1 MSSPS
6 HLGLSR
12 PVRLLASGRVP
23 VAMTAGVR
31 RPVLLLHEGARKWSP
46 ERRRVVLLHELA
58 HVRRRDW
65 ITLLVAEMAAAVYWF
80 HPLVWLARREAR
92 RSCERACDDLVLDAG
107 TKPSVYAAHLL
118 GIVRSLK
125 PARAAAL
132 PVMAMARP
140 SQFEGRMRAILD
152 PGLHR
157 RGPSRAA
164 TRGAALGA
172 LFAVVSLGAVHPW
185 VEKACAA
192 ACPSET
198 APSKPR
204 ASAISAASA
213 ERTKDARKPCAARPP
228 REEDAIEPETSA
240 PAPEPPAA
248 APKGFVLASNGRQ
261 RTGEEWYAKAMELH
275 NDERYDEAIAAFQ
288 KSIDLGYREET
299 AAYNIACGYARKN
312 DVGSAFTWLEKAK
325 DLGFPV
331 AEYLESDDDLE
342 ALHKDPRFVAM
353 RKEARTKKA
362 DENREE
368 GKRAAKA
375 FERLESRGAR
385 DGSALFQNGRDLLAA
400 GEYSLAAKAFHRS
413 AEAGYRA
420 GASFYN
426 EACALSLG
434 GETAPALDALKRS
447 IESGYDDPDHM
458 RKDDDLDAV
467 RSAPRYH
474 EIETLADELQMPSIG
489 WGSEF
494 LRSTRR
500 TEWREAAAHAEK
512 MTARYPRLGRAWF
525 NLGFAQLR
533 ADRAEAA
540 AESFQKALEL
550 GYRKPTTT
558 YNVACSYA
566 RLGRKDVAFEWL
578 FRALD
583 AGFDSDGTIRGDDD
597 LDNLRGDPRYRKALD
612 MARAKSRGKD

>member
-1 MSSPS
+1 
-6 HLGLSR
+6 
-12 PVRLLASGRVP
+12 
-23 VAMTAGVR
+23 
-31 RPVLLLHEGARKWSP
+31 
-46 ERRRVVLLHELA
+46 VLLHELA

-65 ITLLVAEMAAAVYWF
+65 ITLLVAEIAAAVYWF

-185 VEKACAA
+185 VERACAA
-192 ACPSET
+192 ACPPEST
-198 APSKPR
+198 ASKPR
-204 ASAISAASA
+204 AWAGSTASAASAASA
-213 ERTKDARKPCAARPP
+213 EKTKDVKKPCVSKPS
-228 REEDAIEPETSA
+228 RETEAVQPEVSA
-240 PAPEPPAA
+240 PAPAPAPAA
-248 APKGFVLASNGRQ
+248 APAGFVLASNARQ

-288 KSIDLGYREET
+288 KSIDLGYREAT

-312 DVGSAFTWLEKAK
+312 DVSSAFTWLEKAK

-331 AEYLESDDDLE
+331 AEYLEGDDDLE
-342 ALHKDPRFVAM
+342 ALHKDARFVAM
-353 RKEARTKKA
+353 RKEARAKKA
-362 DENREE
+362 DEHPEE

-375 FERLESRGAR
+375 FERLESRGAQ

-413 AEAGYRA
+413 AEVGYRA

-426 EACALSLG
+426 EACSLSLG
-434 GETAPALDALKRS
+434 GETAPALDALRRS
-447 IESGYDDPDHM
+447 IENGYDDPDHM
-458 RKDDDLDAV
+458 RKDDDLDGV
-467 RSAPRYH
+467 RSAPRYR
-474 EIETLADELQMPSIG
+474 EIETLADDLQMPSIG

-512 MTARYPRLGRAWF
+512 MTARYPRLGRSWF

-612 MARAKSRGKD
+612 RARAKSHNQD